1 MSFLSKDVGV
11 DLGTANTLVYMK
23 GKGIIMREP
32 SVVAVDT
39 KTDEVRCVGA
49 EAKAVIGRTP
59 GSIVAVRPLK
69 DGVIADFDI
78 TANMLET
85 FLKKACG
92 NSMFS
97 RPRVVI
103 CIPSGVTE
111 VERRAVR
118 EATLKAGAR
127 QVSVIEE
134 PMAAAIGAGL
144 PISEPTGSMI
154 VDIGGGTAEIA
165 VISLGGIV
173 ASRSVRMAGDMF
185 DQAIIA
191 FIKRKYNLL
200 IGERTAEQIKIEIGS
215 AYPMDPEMTLEIKGR
230 NLVDG
235 LPKNVVVHSEDV
247 REALLECLVK
257 ITSAIKETLE
267 RTPPELSAD
276 IIDHG
281 ITLTGGG
288 ALLRGLDQLIQS
300 ETGIDVHVAETR
312 WTAWP
317 RAPALCSTMWMSAR
331 RSGYRR
337 RSYVRAALW
346 GECCSEC
353 GKVSDTAAV
362 RFSAANTAS
371 CADGTAVRA
380 FFMQRPAVGRGHPD
394 RREAPFERFF

>member
-1 MSFLSKDVGV
+1 MSLFSKDVGI

-39 KTDEVRCVGA
+39 KTDEVRCVGG

-78 TANMLET
+78 TANMLEN

-97 RPRVVI
+97 RPRVV
-103 CIPSGVTE
+103 
-111 VERRAVR
+111 
-118 EATLKAGAR
+118 
-127 QVSVIEE
+127 
-134 PMAAAIGAGL
+134 
-144 PISEPTGSMI
+144 ISEPTGSMI

-215 AYPMDPEMTLEIKGR
+215 AYPMDPEMTMEIKGR

-235 LPKNVVVHSEDV
+235 LPKNIVVHSEDV

-300 ETGIDVHVAETR
+300 ETGIDVHVAEDPLDCV
-312 WTAWP
+312 AKG
-317 RAPALCSTMWMSAR
+317 AGAVLDH
-331 RSGYRR
+331 
-337 RSYVRAALW
+337 VDVLHD
-346 GECCSEC
+346 
-353 GKVSDTAAV
+353 VLDT
-362 RFSAANTAS
+362 
-371 CADGTAVRA
+371 DGAH
-380 FFMQRPAVGRGHPD
+380 M
-394 RREAPFERFF
+394 